1 MESWHLG
8 EVFLRNRIPSLAT
21 KIKELCQEDPDH
33 NLDDPVT
40 LRGVEPQVFALGLD
54 WLLTGKLGCS
64 LLRSGDNAANESNI
78 GHFATWCALYVF
90 AEDYELPDLSNAT
103 IERIKNCLSHAEWSP
118 STSEIKYVFKKTKE
132 DCPLQKVV
140 TKEVTKRFIRQ
151 SLPDF
156 QEQVE
161 EWTKVLSCHPEFHAK
176 TINSL
181 KIQFALTSRRLGAQ
195 RRGQPPKN
203 RLPQDLSNE
212 VIDLTG

>member
-1 MESWHLG
+1 MESWHLS

-33 NLDDPVT
+33 NPDDPVT

-78 GHFATWCALYVF
+78 GHFATWCA
-90 AEDYELPDLSNAT
+90 
-103 IERIKNCLSHAEWSP
+103 EWSP
-118 STSEIKYVFKKTKE
+118 STSEIKYVFKKTKQ

-195 RRGQPPKN
+195 RGGQTPKN
-203 RLPQDLSNE
+203 RRPQDLSNE